1 MINTMCLLHHL
12 PTPFFCPYLYKLD
25 NTRIHGPG
33 GQTSY
38 DVPSEA
44 DPCFAKVVE
53 GFEAVDRMLQTP
65 VKPGNY
71 KHMVENVGIAS
82 ATILGYDG

>member
-1 MINTMCLLHHL
+1 MYEI
-12 PTPFFCPYLYKLD
+12 D

-33 GQTSY
+33 GQDSY

-53 GFEAVDRMLQTP
+53 GFETVDRLLLMA

-71 KHMVENVGIAS
+71 RHMVENVGIAS
-82 ATILGYDG
+82 ATIVGYDG